1 MKNFKNIFLLLSKKE
16 KTSFSILLILIFVGM
31 ILESVGVG
39 LIIPIVNII
48 FNPDIFNSI
57 VVKLNISH
65 KEFIII
71 VFASSIFFFFFK
83 FSYLTFL
90 SFIQNKFTSYFTHN
104 ISYRLLGSYLYREY
118 KYFSKLNSS
127 EYAKNIF
134 IESGHFATYFNAL
147 INFLIDLCFTISLMV
162 ILIFIEPLGAI
173 FVILLFSVGAFTIYR
188 ITKSKLVRW
197 GQERKGIDNR
207 LTKTTIEGFNSI
219 REIKVL
225 GVESY
230 FLKIFKINNDR
241 KADIFFKHHFF
252 SQLPKNFLEL
262 LTFTGLIFFI
272 IITISFD
279 KELVSILAKLSVF
292 GAAAFKI
299 ITSVNRILSN
309 YQQINYYT
317 SSINIVIEDLN
328 FKQNELT
335 NENKL
340 FKKIIRIKLDNLT
353 FNYIDKPVLKNI
365 NLLINSGENVCIS
378 GISGSGK
385 STLLDILLGLQE
397 KVSGQ
402 FLINNINLSREYIK
416 SWQSKIGYVPQKIF
430 LLDDSI
436 ENNITLGSLTKDDLW
451 LKFLLDKLEL
461 KTINEEYSNNQ
472 STIGENGINL
482 SGGQIQRIAIA
493 RALYRKPE
501 ILILDEFTNNLD
513 QINEDIVLGIL
524 NDHFQNSIIIFTT
537 HKSAPVKIADKIY
550 KLKDNELKEVIHE

>member
-1 MKNFKNIFLLLSKKE
+1 MK
-16 KTSFSILLILIFVGM
+16 T
-31 ILESVGVG
+31 
-39 LIIPIVNII
+39 
-48 FNPDIFNSI
+48 
-57 VVKLNISH
+57 
-65 KEFIII
+65 
-71 VFASSIFFFFFK
+71 
-83 FSYLTFL
+83 
-90 SFIQNKFTSYFTHN
+90 
-104 ISYRLLGSYLYREY
+104 
-118 KYFSKLNSS
+118 
-127 EYAKNIF
+127 
-134 IESGHFATYFNAL
+134 
-147 INFLIDLCFTISLMV
+147 
-162 ILIFIEPLGAI
+162 
-173 FVILLFSVGAFTIYR
+173 
-188 ITKSKLVRW
+188 
-197 GQERKGIDNR
+197 
-207 LTKTTIEGFNSI
+207 
-219 REIKVL
+219 
-225 GVESY
+225 
-230 FLKIFKINNDR
+230 
-241 KADIFFKHHFF
+241 
-252 SQLPKNFLEL
+252 KNFLEL

-299 ITSVNRILSN
+299 ITSINRILSN

-328 FKQNELT
+328 FKQNEVT

-402 FLINNINLSREYIK
+402 FLINNINLTKEYIK

-451 LKFLLDKLEL
+451 LAFLLDKLEL
-461 KTINEEYSNNQ
+461 KTLNEEYSNNQ